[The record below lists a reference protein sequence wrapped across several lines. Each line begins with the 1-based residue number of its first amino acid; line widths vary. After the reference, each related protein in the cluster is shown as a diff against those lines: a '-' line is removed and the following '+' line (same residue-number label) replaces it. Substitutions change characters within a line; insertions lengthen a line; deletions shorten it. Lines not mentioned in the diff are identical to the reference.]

1 MNATKKF
8 SCIQHDSSEQ
18 MYELMQTALGVKEW
32 KAVDFQCTEYE
43 STHLC
48 TIMGVKEW
56 KAVDFQCAEYECAHL
71 CTTMWY
77 SVCAEK
83 LFLFFC
89 SSNSCVYMAA
99 NPHINNGLA
108 VQFLT
113 TKTAT
118 VLFVIL
124 LFSVSFSFL
133 LSWLC
138 SSLCLLHSVSFFL
151 YSLPVNLQ

>member
-18 MYELMQTALGVKEW
+18 MYELMQTAL
-32 KAVDFQCTEYE
+32 
-43 STHLC
+43 
-48 TIMGVKEW
+48 GVKEW

-89 SSNSCVYMAA
+89 SSNSC
-99 NPHINNGLA
+99 
-108 VQFLT
+108 
-113 TKTAT
+113 
-118 VLFVIL
+118 
-124 LFSVSFSFL
+124 
-133 LSWLC
+133 
-138 SSLCLLHSVSFFL
+138 LHGSKSTH
-151 YSLPVNLQ
+151 Q